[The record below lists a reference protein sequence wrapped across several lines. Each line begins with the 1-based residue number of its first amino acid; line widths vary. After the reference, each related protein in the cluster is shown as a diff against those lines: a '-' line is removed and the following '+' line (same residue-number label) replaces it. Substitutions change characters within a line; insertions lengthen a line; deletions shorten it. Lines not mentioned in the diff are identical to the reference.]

1 MTEERRRQGDLGAAS
16 AGGGAPPSFAVGL
29 LLAAVASSSF
39 GIVITL
45 TRLAYNGGASPGA
58 AMEIRYLTAVAIIGT
73 VMVALGRGL
82 RPPRALYGPL
92 VRVALS
98 NLGVTAGYMTSI
110 LFIPVSLATVVFYT
124 YPLMVIAVAPIFHGH
139 RSGRQGPTLG
149 RQQFAAFGLAFAGL
163 VLALGPSID
172 VLDWRGVVLALLAA
186 VSATTVFMVS
196 PQVVRAYHALGVTL
210 YSNLIGAGII
220 ALFLPILGGF
230 VLPESSTGWIGLSGL
245 CILYVGGILSMFV
258 ALHAAGAVYTS
269 LIFNLEPL
277 VAIVAAT
284 ILLGERLVPLQM
296 GGVALVIGAL
306 MLAGLARP
314 RN

>member
-1 MTEERRRQGDLGAAS
+1 MIEERPQGDP
-16 AGGGAPPSFAVGL
+16 AGTPATTGAPPSFAAGL

-45 TRLAYNGGASPGA
+45 TRVAYNGGASPGA
-58 AMEIRYLTAVAIIGT
+58 TMEIRYLTAVAIITT
-73 VMVALGRGL
+73 VMVALGRDL
-82 RPPRALYGPL
+82 RPPRALYGAL

-124 YPLMVIAVAPIFHGH
+124 YPLMVIAVAPIFHGE
-139 RSGRQGPTLG
+139 RLG
-149 RQQFAAFGLAFAGL
+149 RRQFAAFGLAFAGL
-163 VLALGPSID
+163 VLALGPSVD
-172 VLDWRGVVLALLAA
+172 VLDWRGVALALMAA

-196 PQVVRAYHALGVTL
+196 PKVVRAYHALGVTL
-210 YSNLIGAGII
+210 YSNLIGACII

-245 CILYVGGILSMFV
+245 CVLYVGGILSMFV

-284 ILLGERLVPLQM
+284 ILLGERLAPLQM